1 MYPTCNQLARIYG
14 TAKTHKFNNMTET
27 NINDLKFRPIIDQ
40 TNTYTNHEAKVISD
54 LKPLRSMMSFY
65 VSMSFFFCTNT

>member
-1 MYPTCNQLARIYG
+1 MYPTCNQLARIYR

-40 TNTYTNHEAKVISD
+40 TNTYTNDAAKVISD
-54 LKPLRSMMSFY
+54 LKPLRSRE
-65 VSMSFFFCTNT
+65 CTIKYT